1 MVAATIGMMEG
12 MKKIVLATPL
22 PLNLLFNKEA
32 RSIAI
37 NRLIGVD
44 TKAIKRVFFRL
55 LNTSGSLKIYLK
67 FSRPIH
73 SGGFT
78 GLKDVKL

>member
-1 MVAATIGMMEG
+1 MVAATIGIMEG
-12 MKKIVLATPL
+12 MKKMVLATPL

-32 RSIAI
+32 RSIAM
-37 NRLIGVD
+37 NKLMGVD
-44 TKAIKRVFFRL
+44 TKAMNRVFLRL
-55 LNTSGSLKIYLK
+55 LKTSGSWKIYWK